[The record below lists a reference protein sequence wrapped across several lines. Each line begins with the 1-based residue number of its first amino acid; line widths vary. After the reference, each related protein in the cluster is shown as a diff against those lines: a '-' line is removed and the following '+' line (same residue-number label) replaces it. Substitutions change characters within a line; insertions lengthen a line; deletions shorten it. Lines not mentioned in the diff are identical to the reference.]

1 MTTYRRIFA
10 EVEAL
15 FVSKSTNEEI
25 LEFTNNVFNQ
35 HKDNSEEPIKGTL
48 WDSYH
53 DEEMLVFGDDVII
66 KDPDNGGFFML
77 DEKYFVKFFEEV

>member
-15 FVSKSTNEEI
+15 YVSQSTNEEI

-48 WDSYH
+48 RDSYH
-53 DEEMLVFGDDVII
+53 DEEMLVFSDDVIV